1 MWGKTILIPL
11 MHFWNHCSVHCNGI
25 FTQVKICV
33 WINSHRVKQERTREV
48 CHSLTKAGP
57 AKAEGRGNSWCPSLT
72 REGCGISL
80 LLLLFSF
87 PYYLSHSLT
96 CLYFPLPPTSC
107 PHFSISFLASFFY
120 LFFLVFLLS
129 LLLFLPLTVCPL
141 SSLCLW
147 PYHWLHFEMDLKTSH
162 FSNLLGWQKLGIL
175 FLK

>member
-1 MWGKTILIPL
+1 M
-11 MHFWNHCSVHCNGI
+11 
-25 FTQVKICV
+25 
-33 WINSHRVKQERTREV
+33 

-141 SSLCLW
+141 SSPWGFYCISLMPNVSIKWSKDKQNTAHPRDGILVGEDKGWRTDSCRPTNETQSPVLGARSQS
-147 PYHWLHFEMDLKTSH
+147 EKTSRPTT
-162 FSNLLGWQKLGIL
+162 SLP
-175 FLK
+175 